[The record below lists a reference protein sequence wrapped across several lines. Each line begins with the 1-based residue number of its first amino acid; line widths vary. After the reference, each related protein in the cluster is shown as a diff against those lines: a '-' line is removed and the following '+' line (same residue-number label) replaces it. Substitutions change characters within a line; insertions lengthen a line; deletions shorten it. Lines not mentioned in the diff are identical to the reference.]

1 MNVLLRMN
9 LIEPLVDEIRQVDER
24 VTVIRLDSEEEALA
38 VMPEIEVVCG
48 EITRALFARRRKLA
62 WIQSWGAGVDGLL
75 YPELVESDVVLC
87 SAKGFVGVHL
97 ADHAVALLLA
107 LTRGIHTAIRNP
119 GWDPRWPIRDASWEL
134 VDRTMGIVG
143 LGGTG
148 RELARRAAAFGM
160 RVVAVDPED
169 VEVPP
174 EVETC
179 WGMDWFHALL
189 EQSDVVAVCAP
200 LTAETEGLFDRTA
213 FARMPDHALLINVTR
228 GRIVDEAALLEALEG
243 KRIGGAGLDVVPQE
257 PLPEDHPLWE
267 MENVVITPHTAGGSP
282 NRDGRCVALFCEN
295 LRRYRDGL
303 PLMSVI
309 DKRKGY

>member
-1 MNVLLRMN
+1 M
-9 LIEPLVDEIRQVDER
+9 
-24 VTVIRLDSEEEALA
+24 
-38 VMPEIEVVCG
+38 
-48 EITRALFARRRKLA
+48 
-62 WIQSWGAGVDGLL
+62 
-75 YPELVESDVVLC
+75 
-87 SAKGFVGVHL
+87 GVHL
-97 ADHAVALLLA
+97 ADHGMALLLA

-119 GWDPRWPIRDASWEL
+119 GWDPRWSIRDASWEL

-160 RVVAVDPED
+160 RVVAVDPEE

-174 EVETC
+174 EVEAC
-179 WGMDWFHALL
+179 WGMDRFHALL

-200 LTAETEGLFDRTA
+200 LTAETEGLFDRSA

-228 GRIVDEAALLEALEG
+228 GRIVDETALLEALEG

-257 PLPEDHPLWE
+257 PLPGDHPLWK
-267 MENVVITPHTAGGSP
+267 MDNVVITPHTAGGSP

-295 LRRYRDGL
+295 LRRYLDGR

>member
-9 LIEPLVDEIRQVDER
+9 LIEPLVDEIRRVDEKVR
-24 VTVIRLDSEEEALA
+24 VVKVDSEEEALT

-48 EITRALFARRRKLA
+48 EITRALFAKQRKLA

-97 ADHAVALLLA
+97 ADHAMALLLA

-148 RELARRAAAFGM
+148 RELARRAVAFGM
-160 RVVAVDPED
+160 RVVAVDPEE

-174 EVETC
+174 EVEAC
-179 WGMDWFHALL
+179 WGMDRFHALL
-189 EQSDVVAVCAP
+189 EQSDVVAICAP
-200 LTAETEGLFDRTA
+200 LTAATEGLFDRDS

-257 PLPEDHPLWE
+257 PLPEDHPLWK
-267 MENVVITPHTAGGSP
+267 MDNVVITPHTAGGSP

-295 LRRYRDGL
+295 LRRYLDGR